1 MAEGGGLLNRYRVV
15 KPYRGFESLR
25 LRQLYATAC
34 PAIRS
39 SRAARRTASCGHV
52 VPGSPQALFEVRH
65 RAAFFGN
72 CPETEEKARRP
83 VIARSVAAL
92 DFGLDVTPDAF
103 TSPCYCIESDAAG
116 FLGLFHLSFSF
127 GGELLGRRLLAGE
140 ADRMGAGAELAYG
153 PGDNRWGVSLDRHTV
168 PDLGSQLGR
177 DVGVAVV

>member
-1 MAEGGGLLNRYRVV
+1 MSFPDR
-15 KPYRGFESLR
+15 
-25 LRQLYATAC
+25 
-34 PAIRS
+34 
-39 SRAARRTASCGHV
+39 
-52 VPGSPQALFEVRH
+52 PQALFEVRH

-83 VIARSVAAL
+83 VIAGSVAAL
-92 DFGLDVTPDAF
+92 DFGLDVTPDPF

-127 GGELLGRRLLAGE
+127 GGALLGRRLLVGE